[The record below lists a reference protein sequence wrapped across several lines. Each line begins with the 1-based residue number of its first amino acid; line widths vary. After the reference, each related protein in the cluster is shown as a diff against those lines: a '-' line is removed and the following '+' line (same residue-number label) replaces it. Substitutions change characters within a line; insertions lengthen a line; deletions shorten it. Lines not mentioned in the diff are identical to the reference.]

1 MLVVEHHN
9 RFTRFGVGRITS
21 SPTACVHRMVV
32 FDAAA
37 TNDDLARDVT
47 DVITSLCARPFGC
60 RSVSRTA
67 AMAVAIATGED
78 LR

>member
-1 MLVVEHHN
+1 VLAVEHHD

-21 SPTACVHRMVV
+21 WLAACVLRRVV

-37 TNDDLARDVT
+37 TSDELTRDVT
-47 DVITSLCARPFGC
+47 DVITSLYARPYGC
-60 RSVSRTA
+60 RSASSRA
-67 AMAVAIATGED
+67 AMAVAIAAGED

>member
-1 MLVVEHHN
+1 MLAVEHHD
-9 RFTRFGVGRITS
+9 RFTTFGVGRITS
-21 SPTACVHRMVV
+21 SLAACVLRRVV

-37 TNDDLARDVT
+37 TSDDLTRDVT
-47 DVITSLCARPFGC
+47 DVITSLYARSYGC
-60 RSVSRTA
+60 RSASSRA